1 MLKETK
7 LAYSFCF
14 LLLFSCSNNQFKDID
29 CHFPENRMFAETK
42 PVLTYPF
49 HELDLADIISLVI
62 MLSKG
67 TNVVKK
73 KLISAG
79 IAETFR
85 CLIARMNKKSQK
97 LSERPN
103 CFW

>member
-73 KLISAG
+73 
-79 IAETFR
+79 
-85 CLIARMNKKSQK
+85 N
-97 LSERPN
+97 
-103 CFW
+103 

>member
-42 PVLTYPF
+42 PGLIYPF
-49 HELDLADIISLVI
+49 HELNLADIISLVI
-62 MLSKG
+62 MLSRVK
-67 TNVVKK
+67 NFVKK
-73 KLISAG
+73 KYFQQVLQRLLDAQLL
-79 IAETFR
+79 E
-85 CLIARMNKKSQK
+85 
-97 LSERPN
+97 
-103 CFW
+103 